1 MTYKEFI
8 DSKLLVK
15 TNNVLNIDKNELNN
29 ILFDYQKDLV
39 VWALKLGKSAIFA
52 DTGLGKTFMQ
62 LEWARIINEKKNK
75 TNKNSSSTSI
85 FSLNLSSYGN

>member
-29 ILFDYQKDLV
+29 MLFDYQKDLV

-75 TNKNSSSTSI
+75 PV
-85 FSLNLSSYGN
+85 LLLHH